1 MQTCTLHLCL
11 VSDQATPNLLPLLDP
26 AWHPATVVLATSERM
41 KHNALALKSVMQ
53 TKGQGLKIELLD
65 LPDAFDYG
73 ALADAFLNFLAA
85 HEGQRVALNA
95 TGGTKLMA
103 LAAQEVFRSQGLPV
117 YYVNVEND
125 TVVVLGERTPA
136 PPLRAQLKVHELLR
150 AHGHTVDVPE
160 QPQVTAALRD
170 LTARFIDQI
179 EHAGRALGVLNYLAL
194 QAQDAGGLSAK
205 LSPEQLGSEALG
217 ELIGQ
222 LSDAGLV
229 RQAGLQLSFKNELA
243 RFFAAGGWLEWH
255 VLEQVQSLRGQMPQ
269 ALTDV
274 VCGLSVRF
282 ANPPKGRAGL
292 DKNEIDVAFL
302 YRNTL
307 HIIECKTANLAASDA
322 TGTRASAAIYK
333 LESLRRLGGLRTRA
347 ALIDYR
353 GALAPGSVDRA
364 RAEEDGLLVI
374 SGRELRDL
382 AGVLQRRW
390 LQGGA

>member
-1 MQTCTLHLCL
+1 MQSCTLHLCL

-26 AWHPATVVLATSERM
+26 AWRPATVVLAASERM
-41 KHNALALKSVMQ
+41 KPNALALKSIMQ

-85 HEGQRVALNA
+85 HDGQRVALNA

-103 LAAQEVFRSQGLPV
+103 LAGQEVFRSQGLPV

-150 AHGHTVDVPE
+150 AHGHRVDVPA
-160 QPQVTAALRD
+160 QPQVPAALRD

-179 EHAGRALGVLNYLAL
+179 EHAGRALGVLNYLAQ
-194 QAQDAGGLSAK
+194 QALDTAGLSVK
-205 LSPEQLGSEALG
+205 LTPEQLDSRALG

-222 LSDAGLV
+222 LSDAALV
-229 RQAGLQLSFKNELA
+229 RQAGPLLIFKNEQA

-255 VLEQVQSLRGQMPQ
+255 VLEQVQGLRDP

-307 HIIECKTANLAASDA
+307 HIIECKTANLATSDA

-382 AGVLQRRW
+382 AGVLKRRW
-390 LQGGA
+390 MKDAP